1 MISIKNDF
9 IEASINELGAELQSL
24 KKINGENVIW
34 KKNEFYWNRY
44 APLLF
49 PIVGRLI
56 NDSYHHKGEN
66 YFMKQHGFARD
77 CTFDVVSCAAEK
89 VTFRLIANEF
99 TLKQYPFSF
108 ELLQCFEI
116 VDTTLNITSKVKNTG
131 DEILYYNLG
140 GHPGFHIVG
149 NLGEYSLDFGGN
161 FHTMHHL
168 IEGNYYSNESKPIK
182 LTNSF
187 ELQDS
192 FFEKDAL
199 VIKDVPFDKV
209 SLVHQEKGKLVSMQ
223 CKDWSAIGFWTKIG
237 APFFCIE
244 PWWGWAD
251 HLNSSGILNEKPG
264 ILSLNSNDT
273 RTHQYSIMLH

>member
-1 MISIKNDF
+1 MISIKNDI
-9 IEASINELGAELQSL
+9 IEASINELGTELQSL

-77 CTFDVVSCAAEK
+77 CTFEVVSCAADK
-89 VTFRLIANEF
+89 VTFRLSANEF

-108 ELLQCFEI
+108 ELLQCFEL
-116 VDTTLNITSKVKNTG
+116 VDATLNISSKVKNTG
-131 DEILYYNLG
+131 EEILYYNLG
-140 GHPGFHIVG
+140 GHPGFHIDG
-149 NLGEYSLDFGGN
+149 ILGEYSLDFGGN
-161 FHTMHHL
+161 FQTMQHL
-168 IEGNYYSNESKPIK
+168 IEGNYYSNESKPIE

-187 ELQDS
+187 QLQDS

-209 SLVHQEKGKLVSMQ
+209 SLVHNKKGKLVSMQ
-223 CKDWSAIGFWTKIG
+223 CKDWTAIGFWTKIG

-251 HLNSSGILNEKPG
+251 HLNSSGILYEKKG
-264 ILSLNSNDT
+264 ILSLNSNEA
-273 RTHQYSIMLH
+273 RTHQYSIILH

>member
-1 MISIKNDF
+1 MISIKNDI

-66 YFMKQHGFARD
+66 YVMKQHGFARD
-77 CTFDVVSCAAEK
+77 CTFEVVSCAADK
-89 VTFRLIANEF
+89 VTFRLSANEF

-108 ELLQCFEI
+108 ELLQCFEL
-116 VDTTLNITSKVKNTG
+116 VDATLNISSKVKNTG
-131 DEILYYNLG
+131 EEILYYNLG
-140 GHPGFHIVG
+140 GHPGFHIDG
-149 NLGEYSLDFGGN
+149 ILGEYSLDFGGN
-161 FHTMHHL
+161 FQTMQHL
-168 IEGNYYSNESKPIK
+168 IEGNYYSNESKPIE

-187 ELQDS
+187 QLQDS

-209 SLVHQEKGKLVSMQ
+209 SLVHNKKGKLVSMQ
-223 CKDWSAIGFWTKIG
+223 CKDWTAIGFWTKIG

-251 HLNSSGILNEKPG
+251 HLNSSGILYEKKG
-264 ILSLNSNDT
+264 ILSLNSNEA
-273 RTHQYSIMLH
+273 RTHQYSIILH